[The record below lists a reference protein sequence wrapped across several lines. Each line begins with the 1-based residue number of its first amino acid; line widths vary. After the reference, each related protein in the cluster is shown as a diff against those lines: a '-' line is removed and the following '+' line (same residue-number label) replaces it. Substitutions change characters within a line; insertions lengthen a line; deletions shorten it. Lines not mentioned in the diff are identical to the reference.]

1 MLFAL
6 TQYCNETKLLQPS
19 KTAMQVPRASSPEDE
34 SNENLSL
41 LQLVSPEVLANPNA
55 LYRALREHD
64 PVHWDPYM
72 HAWVVT
78 SYSDVITVLTSYSAD
93 RTPTLEHL
101 DQLGLSFM
109 APFSKMML
117 QQMLFMDGAKHVR
130 LRSICSAAMTPR
142 KVEDLRNVI
151 ESIADGLIDRFA
163 AKGTVDLLDDFANPL
178 PAIVTATLLGVPTED
193 HKQLGAWVVDLAE
206 VLGNF
211 QHHPDRVAE
220 IVQSLEDMKN
230 YVAMRMEEERRKPT
244 SGLIHALMNADFNGD
259 RLTDE
264 EVICNTIITLI
275 GGHETT
281 TNLIAS
287 GFLTLLQN
295 PESFLLLRTRPEIV
309 GSAVEELLRFESPVQ
324 HTARIAP
331 ADMQLGGRTI
341 RKGSRVV
348 AVLAAANR
356 DPNRFPDPDR
366 LDLLRTDN
374 RHLAF
379 GWAAHF
385 CFGAPL
391 ARMEG
396 QIAFNKLLHRLSRP
410 ALMDRNWTWRSNAG
424 LRGLTSLNI
433 SFDPVVSTN

>member
-1 MLFAL
+1 
-6 TQYCNETKLLQPS
+6 
-19 KTAMQVPRASSPEDE
+19 
-34 SNENLSL
+34 
-41 LQLVSPEVLANPNA
+41 
-55 LYRALREHD
+55 
-64 PVHWDPYM
+64 
-72 HAWVVT
+72 
-78 SYSDVITVLTSYSAD
+78 
-93 RTPTLEHL
+93 
-101 DQLGLSFM
+101 
-109 APFSKMML
+109 
-117 QQMLFMDGAKHVR
+117 
-130 LRSICSAAMTPR
+130 
-142 KVEDLRNVI
+142 
-151 ESIADGLIDRFA
+151 
-163 AKGTVDLLDDFANPL
+163 
-178 PAIVTATLLGVPTED
+178 
-193 HKQLGAWVVDLAE
+193 
-206 VLGNF
+206 
-211 QHHPDRVAE
+211 
-220 IVQSLEDMKN
+220 
-230 YVAMRMEEERRKPT
+230 
-244 SGLIHALMNADFNGD
+244 
-259 RLTDE
+259 
-264 EVICNTIITLI
+264 LI

-331 ADMQLGGRTI
+331 ADMQLRGRTI